1 MKAIFDMS
9 STSQLTLLHVSA
21 IHAGSHGL
29 RSSLVIIRKITVVW
43 ICSFA
48 QSNEANQRATIT
60 LQPTQYQRTDINVP
74 IVPDIFIKSS
84 LSRPHH

>member
-1 MKAIFDMS
+1 MKAILDMP
-9 STSQLTLLHVSA
+9 STSQLILLHVSA

-48 QSNEANQRATIT
+48 QSNEASQRATVT
-60 LQPTQYQRTDINVP
+60 LQPTQFQRTDINAP
-74 IVPDIFIKSS
+74 TVPDIFIKPS
-84 LSRPHH
+84 LSQPHH